1 MRINKN
7 FILLPLFLFGLLTSA
22 GAQKAKKKKPQ
33 PKAVVSQEDL
43 NAKRL
48 ADKLPYTEK
57 ILVFDSTVVSKHTDI
72 PLPRHLGSVTTYAK
86 VFGKQAPDTWRA
98 YVNEF
103 NDYCVFSKPDS
114 TGHMQLFTTYLVG
127 KQWTAPHRIKDFDG
141 LFTDITC
148 PYVSEDG
155 TSLFFAAK
163 GDDGLGGLDIYRSSY
178 DTENKRYMEPQ
189 SLGLPFNSTANDY
202 YCVTSE
208 TDSLTWLV
216 TDRRQPEGKQ
226 CVYYCVTRQPR
237 VDYNADNLTQ
247 KQLLALAEIHSIKD
261 SWGLWKDKG
270 ERQRAAQ
277 RLDKACRQDIA
288 EGQSTGRFFVND
300 RVEYS
305 SAEQFK
311 SSASRDLYRQWTQ
324 MRADASQRRRQLDAM
339 REQYEQASAA
349 TKKSMAPEMLKAE
362 RQIEQLDA
370 TIAQTEKRLR
380 NNENQ
385 SLK

>member
-1 MRINKN
+1 MRIHKT
-7 FILLPLFLFGLLTSA
+7 FILLPFFLFGLLTSA
-22 GAQKAKKKKPQ
+22 GAQKAKKKKPM
-33 PKAVVSQEDL
+33 PKAPVSQEDL

-57 ILVFDSTVVSKHTDI
+57 ILVFDSIVVDKHTDI
-72 PLPRHLGSVTTYAK
+72 PLPRHLGRVTTYAK

-114 TGHMQLFTTYLVG
+114 AGHMQLFTTYLVG

-148 PYVSEDG
+148 PYLSEDG

-163 GDDGLGGLDIYRSSY
+163 GEDGLGGLDIYRSSY
-178 DTENKRYMEPQ
+178 DTESKRYMEPQ
-189 SLGLPFNSTANDY
+189 SLGLPFNSTADDY

-216 TDRRQPEGKQ
+216 TDRRQPEDKA

-237 VDYNADNLTQ
+237 IDYTADNLPQ

-261 SWGLWKDKG
+261 SWNLWKDKG
-270 ERQRAAQ
+270 ERQRAAL
-277 RLDKACRQDIA
+277 RLDKAGRQDIA
-288 EGQSTGRFFVND
+288 DGQTTGRFCVHD
-300 RVEYS
+300 RVDYT
-305 SAEQFK
+305 SAGQFK
-311 SSASRDLYRQWTQ
+311 SSASRELYRQWTQ
-324 MRADASQRRRQLDAM
+324 MRTDASARRRQLDAM
-339 REQYEQASAA
+339 REKYGQAPTAA
-349 TKKSMAPEMLKAE
+349 RKAMAPEILKAE
-362 RQIEQLDA
+362 RQVEQLDTA
-370 TIAQTEKRLR
+370 IAQTEKRLR